1 MLYGGGCIVIL
12 LAVMVGWTL
21 WFSPTRIA
29 FVNYQVISLGQISK
43 ANDNSFIRISEL
55 NTDDID
61 RITDFDMV
69 FINGMGLRITEAQR
83 EVIQKAADGAGIG
96 KRPPALLLRQRILH
110 AGTFLRPGGAAPLS
124 DSFHPK
130 RKRNLSEKG

>member
-1 MLYGGGCIVIL
+1 MLGGVVVAF
-12 LAVMVGWTL
+12 LAVVLVTWNA
-21 WFSPTRIA
+21 WFSVTNIA

-83 EVIQKAADGAGIG
+83 EVIQKAADGTM
-96 KRPPALLLRQRILH
+96 PW
-110 AGTFLRPGGAAPLS
+110 
-124 DSFHPK
+124 
-130 RKRNLSEKG
+130 